1 MAFSFFDFLRPK
13 NGMTHSMEITCRELF
28 EAVQEFRI
36 RELCF
41 MICVDMIANALGI
54 GVWGV
59 WLAQQVDW
67 LYRGAVFIWRF
78 SSGKWQTKA
87 LIKEA

>member
-1 MAFSFFDFLRPK
+1 MEPITMITWPMAFTLPNALRASNDARFTMIHSVFSMAAFRVGGSFL
-13 NGMTHSMEITCRELF
+13 
-28 EAVQEFRI
+28 
-36 RELCF
+36 
-41 MICVDMIANALGI
+41 IANALGI